1 MTEAGALILVIE
13 DDKPMRR
20 FLSASLG
27 TQGYRVAEAETG
39 RIGLT
44 LMATQPPDLVVLD
57 LGLPDMDGMAVLNE
71 FRTWSQVP
79 VIVLSA
85 REKERDKVLALD
97 QGADDYLLKPF
108 SIQELF
114 ARIRAAFRRAN
125 RVGADTEGGLF
136 SVRGLTVDLARHL
149 ALRSGEQI
157 HLSPIEFRLLA
168 ALVKNAGK
176 VLTHEQLLREVWGPN
191 STEQVHY
198 VRIYMSS
205 LRRKL
210 EEDPTRP
217 RYLLTET
224 GIGYRLL
231 DE

>member
-1 MTEAGALILVIE
+1 
-13 DDKPMRR
+13 
-20 FLSASLG
+20 
-27 TQGYRVAEAETG
+27 
-39 RIGLT
+39 
-44 LMATQPPDLVVLD
+44 
-57 LGLPDMDGMAVLNE
+57 VLNE
-71 FRTWSQVP
+71 FRAWSQVP

-85 REKERDKVLALD
+85 REKERDKVQALD

-108 SIQELF
+108 SVQELF
-114 ARIRAAFRRAN
+114 ARIRAAFRRFTRLGQEA
-125 RVGADTEGGLF
+125 EGGLF
-136 SVRGLTVDLARHL
+136 TVRALSVDLARHSV
-149 ALRSGEQI
+149 LRAGEQI
-157 HLSPIEFRLLA
+157 HLTPVEFRLLA
-168 ALVKNAGK
+168 ALVRNAGK
-176 VLTHEQLLREVWGPN
+176 VVTHEQLLREVWGPN

-217 RYLLTET
+217 RYLCTET

>member
-1 MTEAGALILVIE
+1 MDNTGALVLVIE

-20 FLSASLG
+20 FLAASLG

-39 RIGLT
+39 RIALT
-44 LMATQPPDLVVLD
+44 LMATQPPDLVILD
-57 LGLPDMDGMAVLNE
+57 LGLPDIDGMAVLSE
-71 FRTWSQVP
+71 FRSWSQVP

-85 REKERDKVLALD
+85 REKERDKVQALD

-108 SIQELF
+108 SVQELF
-114 ARIRAAFRRAN
+114 ARIRAAFRRAT
-125 RVGADTEGGLF
+125 RLGQDKEGGLF
-136 SVRGLTVDLARHL
+136 TVRELSVDLARRSV
-149 ALRSGEQI
+149 LRAGEQI
-157 HLSPIEFRLLA
+157 HLTPIEFRLLA

-176 VLTHEQLLREVWGPN
+176 VVTHEQLLREVWGPN